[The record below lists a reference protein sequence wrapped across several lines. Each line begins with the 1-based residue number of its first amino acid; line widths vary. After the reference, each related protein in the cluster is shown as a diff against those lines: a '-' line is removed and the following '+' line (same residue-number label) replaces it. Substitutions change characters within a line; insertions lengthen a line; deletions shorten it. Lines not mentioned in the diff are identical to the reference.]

1 MEKKTYLKQLV
12 EKRNEKIAK
21 KECTLPSKIIKKK
34 E

>member
-21 KECTLPSKIIKKK
+21 KEGTLPSKIIKKTP
-34 E
+34 